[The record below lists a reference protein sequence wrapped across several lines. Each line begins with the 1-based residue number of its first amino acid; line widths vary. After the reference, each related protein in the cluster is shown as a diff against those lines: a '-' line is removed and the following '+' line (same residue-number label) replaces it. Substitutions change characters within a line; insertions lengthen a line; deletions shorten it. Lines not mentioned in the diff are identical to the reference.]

1 MSASSRLTKSQR
13 AAMVFSILCG
23 LGVTVGTFY
32 LEARHATEEGRSAL
46 RLCEFNA
53 RFDEDY
59 LANPRNTDAYTRD
72 RARDD
77 WRRNQNCPEHQAR
90 AHNRVIAHATVTA
103 AKWGLVIIVV
113 AWLLMIVALGVRR
126 WILAGR

>member
-13 AAMVFSILCG
+13 AAIVFSILCG

-32 LEARHATEEGRSAL
+32 SKTRHATEEGRSVL

-72 RARDD
+72 RTKDD
-77 WRRNQNCPEHQAR
+77 WRRNQSCPEHQAR
-90 AHNRVIAHATVTA
+90 AHNRVIAHAAVTA
-103 AKWGLVIIVV
+103 AEWGVFSMVV
-113 AWLLMIVALGVRR
+113 TWLFMIVALGARR